1 MVIIFFERNSW
12 YSLFYFLSLSP
23 DMKRLAYITAM
34 FLSLLIIYS
43 GAGVS
48 IVHYCCAGC
57 ETVQSCCA
65 TAVPNVRN
73 LIRAIQRKIDKTK
86 GCTATIYKLNLM
98 NHATE
103 LTVAAPVVDLFCEQF
118 CYLLNIGYT
127 EKPVEYI
134 IPSSPPP
141 ICSRQMLALYSTYII

>member
-12 YSLFYFLSLSP
+12 YSLFLFLSLSP

-65 TAVPNVRN
+65 T
-73 LIRAIQRKIDKTK
+73 
-86 GCTATIYKLNLM
+86 GCPKCIYKLNLM

>member
-1 MVIIFFERNSW
+1 MLGFREF
-12 YSLFYFLSLSP
+12 FLSLSP
-23 DMKRLAYITAM
+23 EMKRLAYITAM

-65 TAVPNVRN
+65 TGCPKCKKSHTCDSKKDCKNE
-73 LIRAIQRKIDKTK
+73 

-127 EKPVEYI
+127 GKPVEYI

>member
-12 YSLFYFLSLSP
+12 YSLFLFLSLSP

-65 TAVPNVRN
+65 TGCPKCKKSHTCDSKKDCKN
-73 LIRAIQRKIDKTK
+73 K